1 MPEEEDPGGTGST
14 ASERLGG
21 AGGRGHA
28 RQPCREAA
36 AVSNMVAM
44 ATWPR
49 GTGSG
54 RNSSRRGPRRPA
66 PPLRARCHG
75 DRPER
80 GCAGGRGLLR
90 PGPRMRPGPAPRG
103 RRGGTRLSPGAARI
117 PNLPDRPLG
126 WKKKKQNCWLFAFGK
141 QPRLCSWRVR
151 WFPGAEGRE
160 SRGRDSSASGP
171 KCFLSARRW
180 AASGTPRGRGRPA
193 LPSRRPGLRRS
204 NQAPGSPWL
213 PAALSLISPG
223 VWGGLRPRPRLPH
236 PPPARLC
243 FLVPFSPYSI
253 SQILTSTEGKMKSCQ
268 TPASLSTSCSPENY
282 ETVHLLSLKKKS

>member
-126 WKKKKQNCWLFAFGK
+126 WKKKSKTVGCLPLESSPAFVPGGFAGFQALKAG
-141 QPRLCSWRVR
+141 
-151 WFPGAEGRE
+151 
-160 SRGRDSSASGP
+160 SRGGRDSSASGP

-236 PPPARLC
+236 PPPAC
-243 FLVPFSPYSI
+243 PPAFSGPFLPIFHFPDSN
-253 SQILTSTEGKMKSCQ
+253 QHRGKNEVLPNPGLPLHFLFTRK
-268 TPASLSTSCSPENY
+268 L
-282 ETVHLLSLKKKS
+282 